1 MNDTPPISGPIPA
14 DTTEGDVPAIPPAS
28 VARAVRNQRRA
39 ILLGAGLVVAAV
51 WISVP
56 LGEWRI
62 GLFLAGGFVLG
73 LLNHLLTEYAMQKA
87 VGSGS
92 PVTRTAYAS
101 SSLWRL
107 AFISVLAFALAAI
120 YWPDGAAVLFGLAIF
135 HLIALTLTAIPLLR
149 EVRKL

>member
-1 MNDTPPISGPIPA
+1 MNDMSPTPGPIHSDA
-14 DTTEGDVPAIPPAS
+14 AETDVPPMPPAS
-28 VARAVRNQRRA
+28 FARAVSNQRRA
-39 ILLGAGLVVAAV
+39 VMLAAGLVVAAIWV
-51 WISVP
+51 SIP

-62 GLFLAGGFVLG
+62 GVFLAGGFVLG

-87 VGSGS
+87 VSSGN
-92 PVTRTAYAS
+92 PITRQAYAS

-107 AFISVLAFALAAI
+107 ALISVLAFGLAAI

-135 HLIALTLTAIPLLR
+135 HMIALMLTAIPLLR

>member
-1 MNDTPPISGPIPA
+1 MNDTPPISDPIPA
-14 DTTEGDVPAIPPAS
+14 DTAEGDVPAIPPAS
-28 VARAVRNQRRA
+28 IARALRNQRRA

-56 LGEWRI
+56 LGGWRI

-107 AFISVLAFALAAI
+107 AFISVLAFALAAM